1 MISSFMADLKN
12 TKDYL
17 KEILENAALIL
28 WIIASEWGKM
38 PITITLI
45 GAVAIFIVLSAYR
58 IWSRRS
64 EDKIASEKLRTDAQV
79 KSEEIFWNKPSIIES
94 EKYLLRQ
101 QSINETYSGIIRA
114 LEESASEQA
123 RSDVEKQIY
132 GDIIKRL
139 KDMQKGAFHAT
150 WGMH

>member
-1 MISSFMADLKN
+1 MADLKN

>member
-1 MISSFMADLKN
+1 MISIFMVDLKN

-17 KEILENAALIL
+17 KEILENVALIL

-139 KDMQKGAFHAT
+139 KDMQKG
-150 WGMH
+150 